1 MSRKTKAFAQRKKEE
16 AKKRRLLS
24 RLAAAL
30 MIVGVLLLGAG
41 AMMKSYPA
49 GEAALAAMK
58 GADVQERVTVFAS
71 DNPRAGMIF
80 YPGGLVQHE
89 AYAPLMRALADR
101 GISCILTRMPLDLAV
116 LRPDAADGLKALLP
130 QIDAWIIGGH
140 SLGGAMAADYAAKHP
155 GAFDALV
162 LLGAY
167 STADLSETDM
177 QVLSV
182 VGSEDGV
189 LNREKYDACR
199 KNYPP
204 SFREFTIEGGCHA
217 FFGDYGAQKG
227 DGTPRISREMQTGMT
242 ASAIASLL
250 Q

>member
-49 GEAALAAMK
+49 GESARRAMQEARIEGKAAIFEA
-58 GADVQERVTVFAS
+58 E
-71 DNPRAGMIF
+71 NPRAGMIF
-80 YPGGLVQHE
+80 YPGGLVRHE

-116 LRPDAADGLKALLP
+116 LCPDAADGLKALLP

-140 SLGGAMAADYAAKHP
+140 SLGGAMAADYAARHP

-167 STADLSETDM
+167 STADLSKTDM

-189 LNREKYDACR
+189 LNREKYDTCR
-199 KNYPP
+199 RNYPP
-204 SFREFTIEGGCHA
+204 AFREFTIEGGCHA
-217 FFGDYGAQKG
+217 YFGDYGAQKG
-227 DGTPRISREMQTGMT
+227 DGMPAISREMQTGVT
-242 ASAIASLL
+242 ASAIAALIP
-250 Q
+250 

>member
-1 MSRKTKAFAQRKKEE
+1 MSRKTKAFAQQKKEE

-30 MIVGVLLLGAG
+30 IVIGVLLLGAG

-49 GEAALAAMK
+49 GESARHAMQEARIEGKAAIFEA
-58 GADVQERVTVFAS
+58 E
-71 DNPRAGMIF
+71 NPRAGMIF
-80 YPGGLVQHE
+80 YPGALVQHE
-89 AYAPLMRALADR
+89 AYAPLMRALAQR
-101 GISCILTRMPLDLAV
+101 GISCILTEMPLDLAV
-116 LRPDAADGLKALLP
+116 LAPDAAHGLKALIP
-130 QIDAWIIGGH
+130 GVDWWMIGGH
-140 SLGGAMAADYAAKHP
+140 SLGGAMAAAYAAEHP
-155 GAFDALV
+155 EEFDALV

-167 STADLSETDM
+167 STADLSGTQL

-189 LNREKYDACR
+189 LNREKYEQCR

-204 SFREFTIEGGCHA
+204 TFQEFVIEGGCHA
-217 FFGDYGAQKG
+217 HFGDYGAQKG
-227 DGTPRISREMQTGMT
+227 DGTPAISREMQTGVT